1 MPTVSSCA
9 IVVCHSVYLP
19 NLMRPI
25 IIGAG
30 RGSRLG
36 PNTDDIPKAL
46 VPAMGRPMLEWILDA
61 LAAAG
66 FSRKDVV
73 FICGYRADVVRARYP
88 EFTFVDNRDWEHN
101 NILASLFCAR
111 AHLADGFVSTYAD
124 IVYRGS
130 AVEKLVASPHDKV
143 LVCDTDWRRRYIDR
157 SQHPESDGEKMRAE
171 GDRVVELSRRIP
183 SEQASGEFIGV
194 AKFTREGSRELAV
207 AFDAAKERWSGKT
220 WREGRTFER
229 AYLIDLFQVMI
240 EGGSEFHRV
249 DTHGGYMEIDTRED
263 LACTEKWWR
272 ESAPG

>member
-1 MPTVSSCA
+1 
-9 IVVCHSVYLP
+9 
-19 NLMRPI
+19 MRPI

-46 VPAMGRPMLEWILDA
+46 VPVMGRPMIEWILDA
-61 LAAAG
+61 LAGAG
-66 FSRKDVV
+66 FARKDVV

-88 EFTFVDNRDWEHN
+88 EFTFVENRDWERN
-101 NILASLFCAR
+101 NILASLMCAR
-111 AHLADGFVSTYAD
+111 SHLAGGFVSTYAD

-143 LVCDTDWRRRYIDR
+143 LVCDTDWRRRYVDR

-171 GDRVVELSRRIP
+171 GPRIVELSRRIP

-194 AKFTREGSRELAV
+194 AKFTREGARELAL
-207 AFDAAKERWSGKT
+207 AFDSARDRWAGKS
-220 WREGRTFER
+220 WREGRTFDR
-229 AYLIDLFQVMI
+229 AYLIDLFQEMI
-240 EGGSEFHRV
+240 EGGSAFHRV

-263 LACTEKWWR
+263 LACAEKWWR
-272 ESAPG
+272 ESTPE